1 MLHLRQQRNNRDG
14 GMLELDYANVNAFFI
29 DD

>member
-1 MLHLRQQRNNRDG
+1 MLHLRQQRNNRDE
-14 GMLELDYANVNAFFI
+14 GMLKLDYANVNAFFI